1 MKGRKERKVSRREKR
16 RNREDR
22 SLEASIRTFH
32 LSSMHTCMHPTLL
45 SQDKQG
51 PENWDD
57 LGAVKVPPSTV
68 SHMFTDTGIWL
79 DITCKVPG
87 IVSGTY
93 LVLSKPWLSLY
104 RHHHHRVVRSLRTD
118 ELFMRFEISGLA
130 VFSAEVRVLERTLT
144 HWLTEWIHFWALT
157 PCRYL

>member
-51 PENWDD
+51 PEN
-57 LGAVKVPPSTV
+57 
-68 SHMFTDTGIWL
+68 
-79 DITCKVPG
+79 
-87 IVSGTY
+87 
-93 LVLSKPWLSLY
+93 
-104 RHHHHRVVRSLRTD
+104 
-118 ELFMRFEISGLA
+118 
-130 VFSAEVRVLERTLT
+130 
-144 HWLTEWIHFWALT
+144 
-157 PCRYL
+157 